1 MVRLVVAVLL
11 VVALLVGECQT
22 EQVLNILGM
31 FPDPKASQD
40 DNLWPDGYW
49 CIPAAQLALD
59 HINNDTVLE
68 GYRLELQQT
77 ISGCDRDRAVIQY
90 VENVVLQPEER
101 PIAILG
107 PGCSASTLPVASL
120 ASRNTSRIVQI
131 SYGAT
136 SPSLSNIQAF
146 PYFFR
151 TVMPNSALS
160 RTMVSLLQ
168 HLNWANIATLY
179 EDNNILR
186 STALNLHRRVSKF
199 IEGGRV
205 LHSSLVSGDSLE
217 FDLQQIRQSNARI
230 VFAFVWDTT
239 AREILCRAIRLNMIY
254 PRYVWVFPEHY
265 DSFWNNGT
273 NETSGCTYQD
283 LQKAANGTLGLTF
296 RTQTTNASRP
306 VVSGIDFNEFYSQY
320 EFRLNSFVADSN
332 WSDSVEASKQDYS
345 TVTYDA
351 VWALALALNKTERIL
366 NETHNLS
373 LKDYREYPHLISD
386 VLRDSMEK
394 QTFQGTSGLVK
405 IDDQHFSY
413 LPVYISQAVWD
424 GKEIANG
431 GSVAYKQLGQHDT
444 EDPSSTDIE
453 FTEKFIWGD
462 EPPDDEFT
470 ISYYNPLGTALGIV
484 VIIAAILTFILNS
497 ISMFVNYFYRFNNT
511 IKASSPAMNWFIY
524 SGNYF
529 LLLGVVVYS
538 ALILNPQYCNRYYG
552 ILCNLLPWTVSI
564 GYSMVIGTVTVK
576 CYRIYMIFHQ
586 SDKMH
591 TGHKMRWTLKD
602 VTLMV
607 ILAVIIVVDA
617 LLLISW
623 NAVEPL
629 LKRTYSTIKDFEGI
643 EEIYPSCQ
651 PSGDK
656 SLYFIGAII
665 VYKLLLS
672 ISVTFFAWQM
682 RSIKIKDFD
691 NAGTAFTFLSVNL
704 LLVVISTVIVF
715 FLVTNELASSI
726 PVLVYMIISMSL
738 LLFIWA
744 SVLVLLGYKQKQLL
758 TKGNDGRYVF
768 LSTFSTRGVSY
779 DRHRGSNVSR
789 STVPSNLSEQVSNL
803 SLGHEDSHGPS
814 QE

>member
-1 MVRLVVAVLL
+1 MVRLAGAVLL
-11 VVALLVGECQT
+11 GVILLVGECQT

-31 FPDPKASQD
+31 FPDPDQAD
-40 DNLWPDGYW
+40 LWPEGYW

-59 HINNDTVLE
+59 HINNHTVLE
-68 GYRLELQQT
+68 GYRLELKQT
-77 ISGCDRDRAVIQY
+77 ISGCERNQAVIQY
-90 VENVVLQPEER
+90 MKNVVLQPEER

-107 PGCSASTLPVASL
+107 PGCSDSTLPVASL

-168 HLNWANIATLY
+168 HLKWSNIATLY
-179 EDNNILR
+179 EDDNILR
-186 STALNLHRRVSKF
+186 STALNLHGRVSKF

-205 LHSSLVSGDSLE
+205 LHSSLVSGDSLK

-230 VFAFVWDTT
+230 VFAFVWSTT

-254 PRYVWVFPEHY
+254 PRYVWVFPEQY
-265 DSFWNNGT
+265 RPFWNISR
-273 NETSGCTYQD
+273 NETFSGCTYQD
-283 LQKAANGTLGLTF
+283 LQKAANGTLRLTF
-296 RTQTTNASRP
+296 HTVTTNASGK
-306 VVSGIDFNEFYSQY
+306 VVSGIDFNDFLSQY
-320 EFRLNSFVADSN
+320 KSRLKSFVADHN
-332 WSDSVEASKQDYS
+332 GRESVLNTSCQGYH

-351 VWALALALNKTERIL
+351 VWVLALALKDTEKTL
-366 NETHNLS
+366 NEVHNLS

-386 VLRDSMEK
+386 ILRDNMEEQK
-394 QTFQGTSGLVK
+394 FQGTSGFVD
-405 IDDQHFSY
+405 INDQHFSY
-413 LPVYISQAVWD
+413 LNVNISQAVWD
-424 GKEIANG
+424 GEELEKN
-431 GSVAYKQLGQHDT
+431 GSVTYRQLGQHATDG
-444 EDPSSTDIE
+444 PIGTDIE
-453 FTEKFIWGD
+453 FTEEFIWGD

-470 ISYYNPLGTALGIV
+470 ISYDNPLGTALSTLVIV
-484 VIIAAILTFILNS
+484 AAILTFILNS

-524 SGNYF
+524 CGNYY
-529 LLLGVVVYS
+529 LLLGIVVYS

-564 GYSMVIGTVTVK
+564 GYSLVIGTVTVK

-586 SDKMH
+586 SNKMH
-591 TGHKMRWTLKD
+591 IGHKLRWTLKD

-607 ILAVIIVVDA
+607 ILTVIIVVDA

-623 NAVEPL
+623 NATEPL
-629 LKRTYSTIKDFEGI
+629 LKSTYSEIKDFEGI

-651 PSGDK
+651 PSGDI
-656 SLYFIGAII
+656 SLYFVGTII

-704 LLVVISTVIVF
+704 LLVIISTVIVF
-715 FLVTNELASSI
+715 FLVTNELARSI
-726 PVLVYMIISMSL
+726 PVLVYMIVSVSL

-768 LSTFSTRGVSY
+768 LSTFATRGVTY

-789 STVPSNLSEQVSNL
+789 STVPSNLSEQFSNL
-803 SLGHEDSHGPS
+803 SLGQEDLQGPS
-814 QE
+814 

>member
-1 MVRLVVAVLL
+1 MVQLVGAVLL
-11 VVALLVGECQT
+11 GVVLLVGECQT

-31 FPDPKASQD
+31 FPDPTQVD
-40 DNLWPDGYW
+40 TPWPDGYW

-59 HINNDTVLE
+59 HINNHTILE

-77 ISGCDRDRAVIQY
+77 ISGCDKDRAVIQY
-90 VENVVLQPEER
+90 MKNVVLQPEER
-101 PIAILG
+101 PIAIFG
-107 PGCSASTLPVASL
+107 PGCSDSTLPVAYL
-120 ASRNTSRIVQI
+120 TSRDTSRIVQI

-160 RTMVSLLQ
+160 RTMVSLLR
-168 HLNWANIATLY
+168 HLDWKNIATLY
-179 EDNNILR
+179 EDDNIFR
-186 STALNLHRRVSKF
+186 STALNLHGEVSKS
-199 IEGGRV
+199 IEGGKV
-205 LHSSLVSGDSLE
+205 LHSLLVSNDTLK
-217 FDLQQIRQSNARI
+217 FDLQQIRRSKARI
-230 VFAFVWDTT
+230 VFAFVADTT
-239 AREILCRAIRLNMIY
+239 AREILCLALHLDMIY

-265 DSFWNNGT
+265 VPFWNIGR
-273 NETSGCTYQD
+273 NETFKDCTYQD
-283 LQKAANGTLGLTF
+283 LQKAANGTLGVTF
-296 RTQTTNASRP
+296 RTVTTNRSRE
-306 VVSGIDFNEFYSQY
+306 VVSGINFNQFHSQY
-320 EFRLNSFVADSN
+320 ESRLERFVADRKWN
-332 WSDSVEASKQDYS
+332 GSVSASLQFYR

-351 VWALALALNKTERIL
+351 VWALALALNDTEKIL
-366 NETHNLS
+366 NEVHNLS
-373 LKDYREYPHLISD
+373 LKNYREYPHLISD
-386 VLRDSMEK
+386 ILKGRMEK
-394 QTFQGTSGLVK
+394 QEFQGTSGLVK
-405 IDDQHFSY
+405 IEDQHFSY

-424 GKEIANG
+424 G
-431 GSVAYKQLGQHDT
+431 SVTYRQLGQHET
-444 EDPSSTDIE
+444 SSTDIE
-453 FTEKFIWGD
+453 FTEEFIWGD

-470 ISYYNPLGTALGIV
+470 ISYDSPLGTALSIL
-484 VIIAAILTFILNS
+484 VIIAAIFTFILNS

-538 ALILNPQYCNRYYG
+538 ALILNPEYCNQYYG

-564 GYSMVIGTVTVK
+564 GYSLVIGTVTVK

-586 SDKMH
+586 SNKMH
-591 TGHKMRWTLKD
+591 TGHKMRWMLKD

-607 ILAVIIVVDA
+607 ILTVIIVVDV

-623 NAVEPL
+623 NAAEPL
-629 LKRTYSTIKDFEGI
+629 LKSNHSMIKDFEGI

-651 PSGDK
+651 PSWDI
-656 SLYFIGAII
+656 SLYFLGAII

-704 LLVVISTVIVF
+704 LLVIISTVIVF
-715 FLVTNELASSI
+715 FLVTNELAKRI
-726 PVLVYMIISMSL
+726 PVLVYMIVSVSL

-758 TKGNDGRYVF
+758 TKGNDGQYVF
-768 LSTFSTRGVSY
+768 MSTFATRGVIY

-789 STVPSNLSEQVSNL
+789 STVPSNLSEQFSNL
-803 SLGHEDSHGPS
+803 SLGHEDLQGPS

>member
-1 MVRLVVAVLL
+1 MVRVVGAVLL
-11 VVALLVGECQT
+11 GVILLVGECQT

-31 FPDPKASQD
+31 FPDPSQD
-40 DNLWPDGYW
+40 ANLWPDGFW

-77 ISGCDRDRAVIQY
+77 ISGCDRDRAIIQY
-90 VENVVLQPEER
+90 MENVVLQPEER

-168 HLNWANIATLY
+168 HLEWANIATLY

-186 STALNLHRRVSKF
+186 STALNLHGGVSKL

-265 DSFWNNGT
+265 VPFWNIGR
-273 NETSGCTYQD
+273 NETFSGCTYQD

-296 RTQTTNASRP
+296 GTVTTNTSGL
-306 VVSGIDFNEFYSQY
+306 VVSGINFTEFDSQY
-320 EFRLNSFVADSN
+320 ESRLNSFVADRNRSEP
-332 WSDSVEASKQDYS
+332 VTKPVIASFQFYR

-373 LKDYREYPHLISD
+373 LKNYREYPHLISD

-394 QTFQGTSGLVK
+394 QTFQGTSGFVK

-413 LPVYISQAVWD
+413 LPVYISQAVWKD
-424 GKEIANG
+424 
-431 GSVAYKQLGQHDT
+431 GSVTYKQLGQHDT
-444 EDPSSTDIE
+444 EDPSSTDDIE
-453 FTEKFIWGD
+453 FTEEFIWGD

-470 ISYYNPLGTALGIV
+470 ISYENPLGTALGTL

-586 SDKMH
+586 SNKMH
-591 TGHKMRWTLKD
+591 TGQKMRWTLKD
-602 VTLMV
+602 ITLMV

-629 LKRTYSTIKDFEGI
+629 LKRTYSAIKDFEGI

-715 FLVTNELASSI
+715 FLVTNELARSI
-726 PVLVYMIISMSL
+726 PVLVYIIVSMSL

-789 STVPSNLSEQVSNL
+789 STVPSNLSEQFSNL

>member
-1 MVRLVVAVLL
+1 MVQLVGAVLL
-11 VVALLVGECQT
+11 GVVLLVRECQT

-31 FPDPKASQD
+31 FPDPDQAA
-40 DNLWPDGYW
+40 NLWPEGYW

-59 HINNDTVLE
+59 HINNRTVLE

-77 ISGCDRDRAVIQY
+77 ISGCDKDRAVIEY
-90 VENVVLQPEER
+90 MKNVVLQPEER

-120 ASRNTSRIVQI
+120 ASRDTSRIVQI

-168 HLNWANIATLY
+168 HLKWSNIATLY
-179 EDNNILR
+179 EDDNILR
-186 STALNLHRRVSKF
+186 STALNLHGEVSKS

-205 LHSSLVSGDSLE
+205 LHSLLVSNDTLE

-230 VFAFVWDTT
+230 VFAFVGETT
-239 AREILCRAIRLNMIY
+239 ARDILCHALHLDMIY

-265 DSFWNNGT
+265 GPFWNIGR
-273 NETSGCTYQD
+273 NETFKGCTYQD
-283 LQKAANGTLGLTF
+283 LQKAANGTLGVTF
-296 RTQTTNASRP
+296 RTVTTNASREI
-306 VVSGIDFNEFYSQY
+306 VSGMNFTQFQSQY
-320 EFRLNSFVADSN
+320 ESGLKRFVADRN
-332 WSDSVEASKQDYS
+332 WSRTVEASGQHYR

-351 VWALALALNKTERIL
+351 VWALALALNDTEKIL
-366 NETHNLS
+366 NEVHNLS

-386 VLRDSMEK
+386 ILKGSMEK
-394 QTFQGTSGLVK
+394 LVEFQGTSGPVK
-405 IDDQHFSY
+405 IEDQHFSY

-424 GKEIANG
+424 G
-431 GSVAYKQLGQHDT
+431 SVTYRQLGQHET
-444 EDPSSTDIE
+444 NRTDIE
-453 FTEKFIWGD
+453 FTEEFIWGD

-470 ISYYNPLGTALGIV
+470 IRYDNPLGTALSIL
-484 VIIAAILTFILNS
+484 VIIAAIFTFILNS

-538 ALILNPQYCNRYYG
+538 ALILNPEYCNRYYG

-564 GYSMVIGTVTVK
+564 GYSLVIGTVTVK

-586 SDKMH
+586 SNKMH

-607 ILAVIIVVDA
+607 ILTVIIVVDV

-623 NAVEPL
+623 NAAEPL
-629 LKRTYSTIKDFEGI
+629 LKSTYSEIKDFEGI

-651 PSGDK
+651 PSWDI
-656 SLYFIGAII
+656 SLYFVGAII

-704 LLVVISTVIVF
+704 LLVIISTVIVF
-715 FLVTNELASSI
+715 FLVTNEFAKRI
-726 PVLVYMIISMSL
+726 PVLVYMIVSVSL

-744 SVLVLLGYKQKQLL
+744 SILVLLGYKQKQLL

-768 LSTFSTRGVSY
+768 MSTFATRGVTY

-789 STVPSNLSEQVSNL
+789 STVPSNLSEQFSNL
-803 SLGHEDSHGPS
+803 SMGHEDLQGPS